1 MTLIPFSSAFRG
13 STGENKH
20 SLKTAAKI
28 FSNKGYHQTT
38 VDEIARALGVA
49 KGTIYYHFKNKEEL
63 YLAIIR
69 EGVYLLEEQMRL
81 DISTANTPAE
91 KIKKLIGGMLSFIED
106 KKDLVFLFLK
116 ELYGTG
122 IQREDLAK
130 MISGSLG
137 LIRMVIEE
145 GVKDGSFK
153 KVDPE
158 ITTSSLF
165 GMIIISA
172 LHYISY
178 AKSIPHAQVS
188 ASIEQVFFAG
198 ILWPDTREG
207 L

>member
-1 MTLIPFSSAFRG
+1 MTLVPFSSAFRG
-13 STGENKH
+13 GTGKSKQ

-81 DISTANTPAE
+81 DISGANTAAG
-91 KIKKLIGGMLSFIED
+91 KIKKLIGSMLAFIED

-122 IQREDLAK
+122 IQREELAK

-137 LIRMVIEE
+137 LIRVVIEE

-178 AKSIPHAQVS
+178 ARSIPHAQVS

>member
-1 MTLIPFSSAFRG
+1 MNLTPFSSAFRNG
-13 STGENKH
+13 AGENKH
-20 SLKTAAKI
+20 ILNTAAGI
-28 FSNKGYHQTT
+28 FAHKGYHQTT

-81 DISTANTPAE
+81 DISGAGTAAG
-91 KIKKLIGGMLSFIED
+91 KIKKLIRGMLAFIED

-116 ELYGTG
+116 ELYGTN

-130 MISGSLG
+130 MISASLG
-137 LIRMVIEE
+137 LIQAVIEE
-145 GVKDGSFK
+145 GVKDGSLK

-158 ITTSSLF
+158 ITTRSLF

-178 AKSIPHAQVS
+178 ARSIPHAQVRS
-188 ASIEQVFFAG
+188 SIEQVFFEG
-198 ILWPDTREG
+198 TVQPDTREE
-207 L
+207 